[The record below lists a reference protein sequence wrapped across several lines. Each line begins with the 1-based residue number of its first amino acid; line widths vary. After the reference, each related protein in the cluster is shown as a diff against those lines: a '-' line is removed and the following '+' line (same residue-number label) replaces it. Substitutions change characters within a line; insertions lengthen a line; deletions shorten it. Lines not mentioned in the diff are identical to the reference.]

1 MTFAISLTI
10 VLVLAIG
17 VIKYYLN
24 ELRDQV
30 LTELEIQRGEI
41 ELLLRGEGWDIE
53 AVRAAIEAYKEDLK
67 NKDLKEEDKN
77 SPE

>member
-10 VLVLAIG
+10 ILVIDIL
-17 VIKYYLN
+17 VIKYYLS

-30 LTELEIQRGEI
+30 LTELDVQRGEI

-53 AVRAAIEAYKEDLK
+53 AVRAAIEAYKADLK
-67 NKDLKEEDKN
+67 KEE
-77 SPE
+77 EE

>member
-10 VLVLAIG
+10 ILVIDIL
-17 VIKYYLN
+17 VIKYYLS
-24 ELRDQV
+24 ELRDKV

-53 AVRAAIEAYKEDLK
+53 AVNAAIEAYKADLK
-67 NKDLKEEDKN
+67 KEKEE
-77 SPE
+77 

>member
-10 VLVLAIG
+10 ILVLDVL

-53 AVRAAIEAYKEDLK
+53 AVNAAIEAYKEALK
-67 NKDLKEEDKN
+67 KKDTDDE
-77 SPE
+77 